1 MVLVALHFYSRI
13 FAVCYRLKF
22 SLQGQIF
29 HLQRQ
34 EGELLTSVG
43 NFQKQK
49 SGRGRGITAEFD
61 NDTAPNQMANGSPK
75 NKFGRKIK
83 EMIEKRKAKKVRSK
97 MERINTINVKFGI

>member
-1 MVLVALHFYSRI
+1 MLA
-13 FAVCYRLKF
+13 
-22 SLQGQIF
+22 
-29 HLQRQ
+29 
-34 EGELLTSVG
+34 SVG

-49 SGRGRGITAEFD
+49 SGRGQGITAEFD

-97 MERINTINVKFGI
+97 MERINTINVKFGILKKKLLLIVNLIYYIKSS